1 VGLMKA
7 SAIAIYP
14 EVEMLAVYVVVIAV
28 LVLRP
33 SGLFAR
39 ATA

>member
-1 VGLMKA
+1 
-7 SAIAIYP
+7 
-14 EVEMLAVYVVVIAV
+14 MLAVYVVVIAV